1 MAVVTMKE
9 LLQAGMH
16 FGHQTRRWNPK
27 MKRYILGERNGIYL
41 LDLRQSLSGIEQAY
55 IYIRDMVADGGNI
68 LFVGTKK
75 QAQDAV
81 SNEAVRVGMPFV
93 NERWL
98 GGLLTNFTTMSSRT
112 AKMRDLERRQRLG
125 EFELMPKKEA
135 LLLTREMEKL
145 QRYLGGIR
153 NMERVPD
160 ALFVID
166 TKKEYIAV
174 TEANRLGIPVV
185 AIVDTNCDPDVIDFP
200 IPGNDDAIRSTSLI
214 ARVIADAVSEGRRLA
229 AYRGNASAPSTEEM
243 ATPEANPEEIKR
255 KAQEQMRARV
265 LAQQQ
270 QKEREARLL
279 EAKRK
284 AKEER
289 DAADA
294 AQTDAEAGD
303 STEATDAGASE
314 ATDAGASEA
323 TDAEAAVAASDSA
336 GGESEA

>member
-1 MAVVTMKE
+1 MKE

-314 ATDAGASEA
+314 ATDA
-323 TDAEAAVAASDSA
+323 EAAVAASDSA

>member
-41 LDLRQSLSGIEQAY
+41 LDLRQSLSGIEQSY

-81 SNEAVRVGMPFV
+81 SNEAHRVGMPYV

-98 GGLLTNFTTMSSRT
+98 GGLLTNFTTMSART

-153 NMERVPD
+153 HMERVPD

-229 AYRGNASAPSTEEM
+229 AHRGNASAVATEDV
-243 ATPEANPEEIKR
+243 ATPAANPEEIKR

-289 DAADA
+289 DAAEA
-294 AQTDAEAGD
+294 TQEDAEE
-303 STEATDAGASE
+303 SSE
-314 ATDAGASEA
+314 P
-323 TDAEAAVAASDSA
+323 AEAPVAEAPAAAAEAPAESSGDESA
-336 GGESEA
+336 AEA

>member
-314 ATDAGASEA
+314 ATDA
-323 TDAEAAVAASDSA
+323 EAAVAASDSA

>member
-1 MAVVTMKE
+1 
-9 LLQAGMH
+9 
-16 FGHQTRRWNPK
+16 
-27 MKRYILGERNGIYL
+27 
-41 LDLRQSLSGIEQAY
+41 
-55 IYIRDMVADGGNI
+55 
-68 LFVGTKK
+68 
-75 QAQDAV
+75 
-81 SNEAVRVGMPFV
+81 
-93 NERWL
+93 
-98 GGLLTNFTTMSSRT
+98 
-112 AKMRDLERRQRLG
+112 MRDLERRQRLG

-153 NMERVPD
+153 HMERVPD

-229 AYRGNASAPSTEEM
+229 AHRGNASAVATEDV
-243 ATPEANPEEIKR
+243 ATPAANPEEIKR

-289 DAADA
+289 DAAEA
-294 AQTDAEAGD
+294 TQEDAEE
-303 STEATDAGASE
+303 SSE
-314 ATDAGASEA
+314 P
-323 TDAEAAVAASDSA
+323 AEAPVAEAPAAAAEAPAESSGDESA
-336 GGESEA
+336 AEA